1 MILKI
6 AYKNLIGAGIRTWLN
21 VLVTS
26 ISLFMI
32 IFSSGM
38 YEGMIKHAMRVSI
51 DTEVA
56 NGAYWH
62 PDYDPLD
69 PISFENSHS
78 KTPSLLKSLVNDK
91 NALEVLVSQAAIY
104 PDGRIMPVL
113 MKGITLDQDILKIP
127 TKNLLNHT
135 SQTIPILIGKG
146 MSEYSNLKIG
156 DTFTLRWLDNNN
168 VYDAMEGEIVDIMDS
183 GNFKIDMGH
192 IWIPLETAQN
202 ILDMDGH
209 ATYVVVKD
217 DANINPSEWVKRD
230 VEYLVRDMQTIID
243 LDRPNAIMIYIL
255 LLFLAAVGIFNAQIL
270 SIFKRTREIGTLMAI
285 GMKRSQIVLLFTTE
299 GALNAVLA
307 SIFGTIVF
315 GPLLYYFSVYG
326 VPLPID
332 YSDLGLIIAK
342 RLIPIYSAL
351 LIFSTVIIVGLIV
364 LIVSYLPSKRISNLN
379 PVDAIRG
386 KITI

>member
-51 DTEVA
+51 ETEVA

-62 PDYDPLD
+62 PDYDPFD

-78 KTPSLLKSLVNDK
+78 KTPTLLKSIVNDK

-202 ILDMDGH
+202 ILDIDDH

-217 DANINPSEWVKRD
+217 DVNINASEWIKRD

-342 RLIPIYSAL
+342 RLIPIYSTL
-351 LIFSTVIIVGLIV
+351 LIFSTVLVVGLIV

>member
-78 KTPSLLKSLVNDK
+78 KTPTLLKSIVNDK

-192 IWIPLETAQN
+192 IWIPLEIAQN
-202 ILDMDGH
+202 ILGMDGH
-209 ATYVVVKD
+209 ATYVVLKD
-217 DANINPSEWVKRD
+217 DININSSGWIKRD

-307 SIFGTIVF
+307 SIFGTIIF

-342 RLIPIYSAL
+342 RLIPIYSTL
-351 LIFSTVIIVGLIV
+351 LIFSTVIVVGLIV

>member
-78 KTPSLLKSLVNDK
+78 KPPPFLKSLVNDK

-192 IWIPLETAQN
+192 IWIPLEIARN

-209 ATYVVVKD
+209 ATYVVVKND
-217 DANINPSEWVKRD
+217 VNTNASEWIKRD

-342 RLIPIYSAL
+342 RLIPIYSTL
-351 LIFSTVIIVGLIV
+351 LIFSTVLIVGLIV

>member
-38 YEGMIKHAMRVSI
+38 YEGMMKHAMRVSI

-62 PDYDPLD
+62 PLYDPLD
-69 PISFENSHS
+69 PITFEKSHS
-78 KTPSLLKSLVNDK
+78 ITPQSLKSLVDDK

-113 MKGITLDQDILKIP
+113 MKGITLNQDILKIP
-127 TKNLLNHT
+127 TKKLLNHT
-135 SQTIPILIGKG
+135 SKTIPILIGKG
-146 MSEYSNLKIG
+146 MSEYSKLKIG
-156 DTFTLRWLDNNN
+156 DTFTLRWLDDNN
-168 VYDAMEGEIVDIMDS
+168 VYDAMEGEIVDVMDS

-192 IWIPLETAQN
+192 IWIPLEIARN

-209 ATYVVVKD
+209 ATYVVVKND
-217 DANINPSEWVKRD
+217 VNTNASEWIKRD

-285 GMKRSQIVLLFTTE
+285 GMKRSQIVLLFTAE

-307 SIFGTIVF
+307 SIFGTIIF
-315 GPLLYYFSVYG
+315 GPLLYYFSIYG

-342 RLIPIYSAL
+342 RLIPVYSTL
-351 LIFSTVIIVGLIV
+351 LIFSTILIVGLIV
-364 LIVSYLPSKRISNLN
+364 LIVSYLPSKRISDLN

>member
-1 MILKI
+1 ML
-6 AYKNLIGAGIRTWLN
+6 
-21 VLVTS
+21 S
-26 ISLFMI
+26 
-32 IFSSGM
+32 
-38 YEGMIKHAMRVSI
+38 E
-51 DTEVA
+51 
-56 NGAYWH
+56 
-62 PDYDPLD
+62 P
-69 PISFENSHS
+69 
-78 KTPSLLKSLVNDK
+78 
-91 NALEVLVSQAAIY
+91 
-104 PDGRIMPVL
+104 
-113 MKGITLDQDILKIP
+113 
-127 TKNLLNHT
+127 
-135 SQTIPILIGKG
+135 QTIPILIGKG

-202 ILDMDGH
+202 ILDIDGH

-217 DANINPSEWVKRD
+217 DVNIKPSEWVKRD

-342 RLIPIYSAL
+342 RLIPIYSTL
-351 LIFSTVIIVGLIV
+351 LIFSTVLIVGLIV
-364 LIVSYLPSKRISNLN
+364 LIVSYLPSKRISNLKKQLSLFEQKFEQIESDRKQTEARSEW
-379 PVDAIRG
+379 VAEE
-386 KITI
+386 TIQ

>member
-78 KTPSLLKSLVNDK
+78 KTPTLLKSLVNDK

-202 ILDMDGH
+202 ILGMDGH

-217 DANINPSEWVKRD
+217 DVNINPSEWVKRD

-307 SIFGTIVF
+307 SIFGTIIF

-342 RLIPIYSAL
+342 RLIPIYSTL
-351 LIFSTVIIVGLIV
+351 LIFSTVLIVGLIV

>member
-62 PDYDPLD
+62 PNYDPLD
-69 PISFENSHS
+69 PISFEISHS
-78 KTPSLLKSLVNDK
+78 KTPTLLKSLVNDK

-217 DANINPSEWVKRD
+217 DVNINASEWIKRD

-342 RLIPIYSAL
+342 RLIPIYSTL
-351 LIFSTVIIVGLIV
+351 LIFSTVLIVALIV

>member
-78 KTPSLLKSLVNDK
+78 KTPPFLKSLVNDK

-127 TKNLLNHT
+127 TKNLSNHT

-202 ILDMDGH
+202 ILGMDGH

-217 DANINPSEWVKRD
+217 DVNINASEWIKRD

-342 RLIPIYSAL
+342 RLIPIYSTL
-351 LIFSTVIIVGLIV
+351 LIFSTVLIVGLIV